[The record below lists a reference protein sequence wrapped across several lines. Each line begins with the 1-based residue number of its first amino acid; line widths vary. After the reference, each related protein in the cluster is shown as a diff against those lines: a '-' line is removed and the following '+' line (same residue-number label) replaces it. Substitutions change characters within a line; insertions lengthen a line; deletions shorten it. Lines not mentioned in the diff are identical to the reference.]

1 MTHRRHATDVQP
13 TNGLGGMLALS
24 LALHLVF
31 FFLAGKLE
39 LLSNDLP
46 PAEQAIYVD
55 VLTMPVEAPQAGSP
69 SGTAKVASEAGKP
82 VAPAPL
88 PPPAPPDMKLPKAT
102 KATGKPQ
109 PSPRKTDRQETSHEY
124 EARLAALERTAE
136 SRRQDAALAE
146 IQNRIA
152 ARTGGKA
159 PAGMPGGTGNQA
171 GSDYSA
177 YLQSRLKD
185 SFAVTIAWQTKKP
198 LVVVRLTVDTKG
210 VLTSYKIEK
219 STGDAL
225 FEDAVYRA
233 VQLAKKNFPPPPGGK
248 DFSYGFVF
256 KPEGVDKK

>member
-1 MTHRRHATDVQP
+1 MTQRRHTSDLQP

-24 LALHLVF
+24 LAFHLVF

-46 PAEQAIYVD
+46 LAEQAIYVD

-69 SGTAKVASEAGKP
+69 SGTAKVATEAGKP
-82 VAPAPL
+82 AAPAPL
-88 PPPAPPDMKLPKAT
+88 PPPAPEMKLPKAPKT
-102 KATGKPQ
+102 TGKPQ
-109 PSPRKTDRQETSHEY
+109 PPPRKTDRHETSHEY

-152 ARTGGKA
+152 ARNGGKA

-185 SFAVTIAWQTKKP
+185 SFALTIAWQTKKP

-219 STGDAL
+219 STGDTL

-233 VQLAKKNFPPPPGGK
+233 VQLARKNFPPPPGGK
-248 DFSYGFVF
+248 EFSYGFVF